1 MDKKVI
7 THIFGHLLKKRL
19 GSNYA
24 LQKARMYLYIQPL
37 IILIKIRQCHYGV
50 RTFLQNGSTDFDE
63 ILHVAWEWLP
73 EGYATSGRP
82 GYSFV

>member
-24 LQKARMYLYIQPL
+24 LQKA
-37 IILIKIRQCHYGV
+37 
-50 RTFLQNGSTDFDE
+50 TD
-63 ILHVAWEWLP
+63 H
-73 EGYATSGRP
+73 
-82 GYSFV
+82 